1 MTLDPFESERVRDNK
16 KIIKGWV
23 IFGVLCILV
32 FAGYIFF
39 QSAVVIDDEQ
49 LGHVYSGGELVDI
62 YGSGFHF
69 INPFSQ
75 ELKLY
80 STKMQNYSTLTESF
94 SSDDQDVF
102 LSVDVLYRF
111 YPDCFDEILENKS
124 EEQIVY
130 KLIHPSIS
138 QVLKKVISNY
148 MALDI
153 PKYRDEIASICI
165 VLLNKEIGRYK
176 TIKIEDVFIT
186 NINYSGDF
194 YKRIEKTV
202 MPKVLEEYEQK
213 SFERTP

>member
-1 MTLDPFESERVRDNK
+1 MTLDPFESERVRNNNK
-16 KIIKGWV
+16 INKGWI

-39 QSAVVIDDEQ
+39 QSAVIIDDGQ

-80 STKMQNYSTLTESF
+80 STKMQNYSILTESF

-111 YPDCFDEILENKS
+111 YPDCFDESLENKS
-124 EEQIVY
+124 ESQIVNL
-130 KLIHPSIS
+130 LIG
-138 QVLKKVISNY
+138 SNVSKIFRNVVSDY
-148 MALDI
+148 RAMDI
-153 PKYRDEIASICI
+153 PGNRDEIANRCSM
-165 VLLNKEIGRYK
+165 LLKEEIHELK
-176 TIKIEDVFIT
+176 TISIDDIFIT
-186 NINYSGDF
+186 NINYSEGF